1 MRITRTKNKVP
12 IRRIAKVVV
21 IAIFK
26 QGAEQFA
33 KKGAPSSLLEFKRV
47 S

>member
-26 QGAEQFA
+26 
-33 KKGAPSSLLEFKRV
+33 APTQEV